1 MPTHTQNII
10 EEYKAFI
17 GNKTFPC
24 IAARAALASGHIK
37 CMVARSL
44 ACPGDDSAI
53 LQFLY
58 SFVDEYRL
66 AENAFHSAA
75 IIFSGPQ
82 NMSEEDF
89 DRYLW
94 QRLGSLASL
103 DAQQYQW
110 DNRVSADVSSASF
123 SFSIKEEAFF
133 IIGLHPGS
141 SRASR
146 RFAYPVLAFNPHQE
160 FEKLRATHH
169 YEKMKEVV
177 RKRDLAYS
185 GSLNPMLSDFG
196 EASEAFQYSGRK
208 YNSDWKCPMSDLQL
222 TMGNEQ

>member
-1 MPTHTQNII
+1 MPGHTQNIV

-24 IAARAALASGHIK
+24 IGAKAALASGHIK
-37 CMVARSL
+37 CMVAGHL
-44 ACPGDDSAI
+44 ACPKDDRAI

-58 SFVDEYRL
+58 SVVDEYRN
-66 AENAFHSAA
+66 AENDFHSAA
-75 IIFSGPQ
+75 IIFRDPQ
-82 NMSEEDF
+82 NISEEEF
-89 DRYLW
+89 DCYLW
-94 QRLGSLASL
+94 QRLGSLAAL

-110 DNRVSADVSSASF
+110 DKRVSADTSSASF

-141 SRASR
+141 SRPSR
-146 RFAYPVLAFNPHQE
+146 RFAYPALAFNPHQE
-160 FEKLRATHH
+160 FEKLRAAHH

-185 GSLNPMLSDFG
+185 GSINPMLHDFG
-196 EASEAFQYSGRK
+196 EASEAYQYSGRK
-208 YNSDWKCPMSDLQL
+208 YNGDWQCPLGRDAI
-222 TMGNEQ
+222 G

>member
-1 MPTHTQNII
+1 MHSHTKNII

-24 IAARAALASGHIK
+24 IAARAALASDHIK
-37 CMVARSL
+37 CMLAGHL
-44 ACPGDDSAI
+44 ACPKDDSAI

-66 AENAFHSAA
+66 AKNTFHSAA
-75 IIFSGPQ
+75 IIFKGPQ
-82 NMSEEDF
+82 NVSEEYF
-89 DRYLW
+89 DQYLW
-94 QRLGSLASL
+94 QRLGSIAAL

-110 DNRVSADVSSASF
+110 DKRVSADVSSASF

-133 IIGLHPGS
+133 IIGLQPGS

-146 RFAYPVLAFNPHQE
+146 QFAYPALAFNPHQE

-185 GSLNPMLSDFG
+185 GSLNPMLRDFG
-196 EASEAFQYSGRK
+196 EASEVFQYSGRK
-208 YNSDWKCPMSDLQL
+208 YNSDWQCPLDGMSNGQ
-222 TMGNEQ
+222 

>member
-1 MPTHTQNII
+1 MPGYTQNII

-17 GNKTFPC
+17 GNKNFPC
-24 IAARAALASGHIK
+24 IAARAALANGHIK
-37 CMVARSL
+37 CMVAGHLS
-44 ACPGDDSAI
+44 CPNDDRAI

-58 SFVDEYRL
+58 GFVDEYRL
-66 AENAFHSAA
+66 AKNAFHSAA
-75 IIFSGPQ
+75 IIFSSPQ
-82 NMSEEDF
+82 NISEEEF

-94 QRLGSLASL
+94 QRLGSLTAL

-110 DNRVSADVSSASF
+110 DGRVSPDVSSASF

-146 RFAYPVLAFNPHQE
+146 RFFYPVLAFNPHQE
-160 FEKLRATHH
+160 FEKLRANHH

-185 GSLNPMLSDFG
+185 GSINPMLGDFG
-196 EASEAFQYSGRK
+196 EASEARQYSGRK
-208 YNSDWKCPMSDLQL
+208 YNDDWRCPFGRD
-222 TMGNEQ
+222 NNDR

>member
-1 MPTHTQNII
+1 MHSHTQNII
-10 EEYKAFI
+10 EEYKTFI
-17 GNKTFPC
+17 SNKTFPC

-37 CMVARSL
+37 CMLAGHL
-44 ACPGDDSAI
+44 ACPKDDRAI
-53 LQFLY
+53 LEFLY

-66 AENAFHSAA
+66 AKNTFHSAA
-75 IIFSGPQ
+75 IIFNGPQ
-82 NMSEEDF
+82 NVSEEYF
-89 DRYLW
+89 DQYLW
-94 QRLGSLASL
+94 QRLGSIAAF
-103 DAQQYQW
+103 DAQQYKW
-110 DNRVSADVSSASF
+110 DSRVSPDVSSASF

-146 RFAYPVLAFNPHQE
+146 QFAYPALAFNPHQE

-169 YEKMKEVV
+169 YEKLKEVV

-185 GSLNPMLSDFG
+185 GTLNPMLSDFG

-208 YNSDWKCPMSDLQL
+208 YNSDWKCPL
-222 TMGNEQ
+222 GNNEQ